1 MGVLLQASDEARPS
15 GVSTKNVADLTCLW
29 QAQSSDGKL
38 CQLRCSPGI
47 EQLTGHSPQ
56 AFQDS
61 AALSWPTGLWYQI
74 VHTDDRTAYRAAWER
89 LERGEEFDIEY
100 RLVHTNG
107 SLRWVQNRAL
117 PFIEGGVA
125 SGLMTDI
132 TDRKRAA
139 EEQAQ
144 LHLALQCVSAEW
156 RLMFDAADAPM
167 MMLDAAGRVLRM
179 NQAAQRL
186 VGQRYEQCLG
196 QPLTDLSPSALW
208 VVAAW
213 LAAHALNRRRAQ
225 SCEVY
230 EEPSG
235 RWWEITASQFADP
248 VIGERV
254 IAVLR
259 DSTRY
264 KKAEEAARN
273 AERRATVDH
282 EKLLDRL
289 GNLAQRFGSVRDLRE
304 IYQALRD
311 FAFAS
316 TPGNSIAISLVDN
329 GIRKADYAC
338 CDGQEIDVSDTPG
351 ITMSATSPHACALAS
366 GQVILTDDYIKA
378 NAGHKMVPLGFDV
391 DPRLPRSSLVA
402 PMTVMG
408 RVVGS
413 VEMQATEVAAFNH
426 THATAMRMAA
436 NLTAVAI
443 ENARLFERERQRD
456 EQLRQAQKM
465 EAVGRL
471 AGGVAHDFNNL
482 LTAIIGY
489 AQLTQL
495 RLEPASPL
503 HNDVTEIIKAGQRA
517 AALTGQLLAFSRK
530 QVIQPKVVDLNA
542 LIADL
547 QNLLGR
553 LIGEDIEL
561 IAQPDIALGRIKADP
576 GQIEQVVVNL
586 AINAR
591 DAMPTGGRLT
601 ITTSNVTLAE
611 GVLNTPAGD
620 YCMLAVN
627 DTGCGMDRQTLSHIF
642 EPFFTTKEQGK
653 GTGLGLSTVYG
664 IISQSGGS
672 IQVESEPGRGTTFK
686 VYLPRVVAAD
696 EEARPGPASG
706 EAAAVTGT
714 ILLVEDETVVR
725 QLVRSILQ
733 MNGFHVIEAPNGV
746 EALTTVQQYAGQI
759 DLLLTD
765 VVMPRMGGRELAE
778 HMRQLRPATKALFMS
793 GYTDDAVVHH
803 GVLDAG
809 LAFIQKPFTPAA
821 LILKVRELLEG
832 QKRASERRPPAT
844 EPAERPGYDDPSS
857 DSSSLIH

>member
-1 MGVLLQASDEARPS
+1 MGVLLQACDEARPS
-15 GVSTKNVADLTCLW
+15 GVSTKSVADLTCLW
-29 QAQSSDGKL
+29 QAQSFGGKL

-47 EQLTGHSPQ
+47 EQLTGHSAQ
-56 AFQDS
+56 AFQDPAS
-61 AALSWPTGLWYQI
+61 LNWPTGLWYQI
-74 VHTDDRTAYRAAWER
+74 IHIDDRAAYRAAWQR
-89 LERGEEFDIEY
+89 LEQGEEFDIEY
-100 RLVHTNG
+100 RLVHTDG
-107 SLRWVQNRAL
+107 SLHWVQNRAL
-117 PFIEGGVA
+117 PFIEGGIA
-125 SGLMTDI
+125 SGLITDI
-132 TDRKRAA
+132 TDRKRAND
-139 EEQAQ
+139 EQAQ

-167 MMLDAAGRVLRM
+167 LMLDAAGHVLRM

-186 VGQRYEQCLG
+186 AGQRYEHCLG
-196 QPLTDLSPSALW
+196 QPLTDLSSSVLW
-208 VVAAW
+208 VVTDW
-213 LAAHALNRRRAQ
+213 LAAHAIKRRRAQ

-235 RWWEITASQFADP
+235 RWWEVTASQFSDS

-259 DSTRY
+259 DSTQH
-264 KKAEEAARN
+264 KKAEEAVRN
-273 AERRATVDH
+273 AERRAAADH

-316 TPGNSIAISLVDN
+316 TPANSICISLVDN

-338 CDGQEIDVSDTPG
+338 CDGQELDVADTPG
-351 ITMSATSPHACALAS
+351 ITLGATSPHARALAS
-366 GQVILTDDYIKA
+366 GQVVLTDDFLKA
-378 NAGHKMVPLGFDV
+378 YTGHKMVHLGFDI
-391 DPRLPRSSLVA
+391 DPRMPRSALVA
-402 PMTVMG
+402 PMSVMG

-413 VEMQATEVAAFNH
+413 VEIQAMEVAAFNH

-489 AQLTQL
+489 AQLTQA
-495 RLEPASPL
+495 RLEPASTL
-503 HNDVTEIIKAGQRA
+503 RNDITEIIKAGQRA

-530 QVIQPKVVDLNA
+530 QVIQPKVIDLNA
-542 LIADL
+542 LIADV

-561 IAQPDIALGRIKADP
+561 LAQPDTELGRIKADP
-576 GQIEQVVVNL
+576 GQIEQVVMNL

-601 ITTSNVTLAE
+601 IATGNVTLAE
-611 GVLNTPAGD
+611 GGPNTPAGD
-620 YCMLAVN
+620 YCMLAVS

-672 IQVESEPGRGTTFK
+672 IQVESDPGRGTTFK

-696 EEARPGPASG
+696 EEARPAQAGG
-706 EAAAVTGT
+706 EAVAVTGT

-725 QLVRSILQ
+725 QLVRSVLQ
-733 MNGFHVIEAPNGV
+733 MEGFHVIEATNGV

-793 GYTDDAVVHH
+793 GYTDDAIVHH
-803 GVLDAG
+803 GVLDDG
-809 LAFIQKPFTPAA
+809 LAFIQKPFAPAA
-821 LILKVRELLEG
+821 LICKVRELLEE

-844 EPAERPGYDDPSS
+844 EPADRPVYDDPLN
-857 DSSSLIH
+857 DASSLIH